1 MSTKTSQIANFT
13 KEKRNAT
20 CGELEPLCL
29 FEVQIKTNNE
39 PHLTS
44 PNMLYDP
51 RLNYTRLNSAIQSGK
66 DTFVMRAILVGLTWL
81 RNLHGLI

>member
-1 MSTKTSQIANFT
+1 MPLVANYRR
-13 KEKRNAT
+13 K
-20 CGELEPLCL
+20 PLCL